1 MFGEICQIKIL
12 DNLPASCYN
21 TAGIKQESLTGGES
35 MESAELI
42 LLYDYYGDLLT
53 QRQKEC
59 FELRYNQDLSLGE
72 IGQEL
77 GISRQAAHDN
87 LTRTEALLKNMEAK
101 TGCVRRDMHC
111 RAVLEK
117 VRALADQLANTSD
130 ESVMQIACQIQ
141 AAVTSLEE

>member
-1 MFGEICQIKIL
+1 
-12 DNLPASCYN
+12 
-21 TAGIKQESLTGGES
+21 

-53 QRQKEC
+53 DRQKEV
-59 FELRYNQDLSLGE
+59 FELRYDQDLSLGE

-101 TGCVRRDMHC
+101 TGCVRRDQQC
-111 RAVLEK
+111 R
-117 VRALADQLANTSD
+117 RAIAEVTEAADQLASHPD
-130 ESVMQIACQIQ
+130 P
-141 AAVTSLEE
+141 AVTAQAQRILSALADVKE